1 MPDGGRHARLV
12 ASTTGCEVCR
22 AVQLWPKPTLSQIAT
37 ASHLGQQM
45 AVIPDTNQTGTD
57 NCALNATQRTRG
69 LDFTYACAAD
79 TFRSIRESESSMDLL
94 FLVACQDFPVQR

>member
-1 MPDGGRHARLV
+1 
-12 ASTTGCEVCR
+12 
-22 AVQLWPKPTLSQIAT
+22 
-37 ASHLGQQM
+37 M